1 MVFSDYTHLLFKYFL
16 DKVKKEAIIRNGYKV
31 PHLTRD
37 TIMESDNNTRKH
49 NTQESKEVSPFPAG
63 DHKAA
68 LKEKTRQHNRD
79 KKDPQKK
86 HGPGMVSKKIEWL
99 KHV

>member
-1 MVFSDYTHLLFKYFL
+1 MKSETFHFDGWHVESKYQEL
-16 DKVKKEAIIRNGYKV
+16 MGPRYNQV

-37 TIMESDNNTRKH
+37 TIWEGDKNTRKH
-49 NTQESKEVSPFPAG
+49 HTNESQEVSPFPAG

-68 LKEKTRQHNRD
+68 RNRQDNLTKTKPNN

-86 HGPGMVSKKIEWL
+86 HRLGMVS
-99 KHV
+99 

>member
-1 MVFSDYTHLLFKYFL
+1 
-16 DKVKKEAIIRNGYKV
+16 
-31 PHLTRD
+31 
-37 TIMESDNNTRKH
+37 MESDNNTRKH

-63 DHKAA
+63 DHMAA

-86 HGPGMVSKKIEWL
+86 HGPGMVSKKIL
-99 KHV
+99 NGLNMFNGTHLSLNSDVDQDT